1 MRSIAMMVI
10 AAVLAAPGAGLAAT
24 VGPDLCTPEGGFG
37 YRLGI
42 SEADIAYP
50 HDPGDGSITV
60 PLPPGQA
67 PFSSLELYLTED
79 SHLVYGM
86 MAEAVL
92 ASPGDAQALKA
103 RLEQQIRAGG
113 LFSFELPGDSPS
125 VQFSTVRPLQE
136 GLRPPSGQ
144 SAVVWSH
151 FNTVRVYCGDFA
163 VETLAEREVGG
174 P

>member
-10 AAVLAAPGAGLAAT
+10 AVLAAPGAGLAGT
-24 VGPDLCTPEGGFG
+24 EGPDLCTPEGGFG

-50 HDPGDGSITV
+50 HDPSDRTITV
-60 PLPPGQA
+60 PLPPSQA
-67 PFSSLELYLTED
+67 PFSSLQLYLTDD

-86 MAEAVL
+86 MAEAML
-92 ASPGDAQALKA
+92 ASPGEAQALKA

-113 LFSFELPGDSPS
+113 LFGFELPGDSPS
-125 VQFSTVRPLQE
+125 MQFSTVRQSP

-144 SAVVWSH
+144 SAAVWSH
-151 FNTVRVYCGDFA
+151 LNTVTVYCGDFA
-163 VETLAEREVGG
+163 VETLAEQEVVG